1 MRRKALL
8 TVLCCLAVN
17 SAAENQKPVNSS
29 VPLPTD
35 NASAPSAPT
44 FQLQPLHIFHHPFRI
59 YASGAPYSNLF
70 NVNTPYSL
78 PTKPGYTIPG
88 LQEPQKAASHLVPV
102 KEEAFVLHSQN
113 GFLKDSYGN
122 KFVGN
127 PQTVAYKTTFPQQ
140 YVRLQDLPLHLS
152 QPLVAAPGYAFNAPQ
167 FTTPTRQNPG
177 IPNNYRFNHAA
188 PFQSHP
194 GHKHATSFPASHP
207 TSPQQQSSNSRTVY
221 TNRSPGYHG
230 QPFQRLQ
237 QKPQVNYGPATLQQ
251 PQSAKQVT
259 VTTANNNGKAAAV
272 TLATKPPLP
281 LLDVNL
287 LKPLTFSNPIVPQV
301 QHFLPPIT
309 YRLPEAQ
316 IVKHNNEFVVQKT
329 KSYDT
334 GFINDSRENDSDSDK
349 TISSTKPAQN
359 TNSYKT
365 SHNLKPSDTPKHS
378 HENKNNSPKFRET
391 YNKHVIKYDK
401 KTQHEP
407 ENYSY
412 NKQVEDKPVHYSFS
426 TTSKEPIKTVHYENH
441 NQNQSPKQ
449 PIRPEHTRQDE
460 RENNNS
466 QNSSEEAS
474 SENDSRE
481 SDESQEEGP
490 VYHNRGSEE
499 ERPKQNY
506 QNRPDHKQRQ
516 YHDANLRHGGYHTQS
531 SNPTFRPSPADNT
544 RHHKPNQLVQDRP
557 AAIIYG
563 TLSKSPQPT
572 QGPKPPVQNFHVQS
586 INPEYYEENVR
597 LVPKQQNNPHKQIY
611 HSQHPDRPI
620 HIQNHNQNI
629 YQHHNEQNSH
639 HGNNNNRHPVSHPHP
654 PPPNHQDHRNVP
666 SRPAAQSNFEPSP
679 HPPSQTYE
687 PTPHVVEK
695 SRKIIIQ
702 EETPDEMHSHREQMI
717 AEMVSQGENNEE
729 DFDEAY
735 KNAAFGFP
743 GYDRDPEEIEKD
755 IYNPASYGVNV
766 NHDEYNI
773 DSSPFEQYQKEND
786 DYPTEARSG
795 YKNAV
800 DDMKEDYY
808 LDYSVARPE
817 SLLDMH
823 KSKVN
828 YYKMFKQ
835 DRPTYYEEEPEK
847 KQRFEKF
854 VVDPGLF
861 GYQPSKKAKGYL
873 AALQEAPEYEYDY
886 AKEAPKEGYA
896 FHSGPI
902 RRKTQFVEPQF
913 QYGFEPISLPS
924 ILDSELSAMA
934 SNHSPDSET
943 PGVRKK
949 IYQENWYIKKTSTN
963 EPAN

>member
-29 VPLPTD
+29 VPATD

-70 NVNTPYSL
+70 NLNTPYSL
-78 PTKPGYTIPG
+78 PTKPGYNIPG
-88 LQEPQKAASHLVPV
+88 IQEPQKAASHLVPV

-194 GHKHATSFPASHP
+194 GHKQATSFPAAHP

-221 TNRSPGYHG
+221 TNRSPGYNG

-259 VTTANNNGKAAAV
+259 VTTANNNGK
-272 TLATKPPLP
+272 
-281 LLDVNL
+281 
-287 LKPLTFSNPIVPQV
+287 
-301 QHFLPPIT
+301 
-309 YRLPEAQ
+309 
-316 IVKHNNEFVVQKT
+316 
-329 KSYDT
+329 
-334 GFINDSRENDSDSDK
+334 
-349 TISSTKPAQN
+349 
-359 TNSYKT
+359 
-365 SHNLKPSDTPKHS
+365 
-378 HENKNNSPKFRET
+378 
-391 YNKHVIKYDK
+391 
-401 KTQHEP
+401 
-407 ENYSY
+407 
-412 NKQVEDKPVHYSFS
+412 
-426 TTSKEPIKTVHYENH
+426 
-441 NQNQSPKQ
+441 
-449 PIRPEHTRQDE
+449 
-460 RENNNS
+460 
-466 QNSSEEAS
+466 
-474 SENDSRE
+474 
-481 SDESQEEGP
+481 
-490 VYHNRGSEE
+490 
-499 ERPKQNY
+499 
-506 QNRPDHKQRQ
+506 
-516 YHDANLRHGGYHTQS
+516 
-531 SNPTFRPSPADNT
+531 
-544 RHHKPNQLVQDRP
+544 
-557 AAIIYG
+557 
-563 TLSKSPQPT
+563 
-572 QGPKPPVQNFHVQS
+572 
-586 INPEYYEENVR
+586 
-597 LVPKQQNNPHKQIY
+597 
-611 HSQHPDRPI
+611 
-620 HIQNHNQNI
+620 
-629 YQHHNEQNSH
+629 
-639 HGNNNNRHPVSHPHP
+639 
-654 PPPNHQDHRNVP
+654 
-666 SRPAAQSNFEPSP
+666 
-679 HPPSQTYE
+679 
-687 PTPHVVEK
+687 
-695 SRKIIIQ
+695 
-702 EETPDEMHSHREQMI
+702 ETPDEMHSHREQMI